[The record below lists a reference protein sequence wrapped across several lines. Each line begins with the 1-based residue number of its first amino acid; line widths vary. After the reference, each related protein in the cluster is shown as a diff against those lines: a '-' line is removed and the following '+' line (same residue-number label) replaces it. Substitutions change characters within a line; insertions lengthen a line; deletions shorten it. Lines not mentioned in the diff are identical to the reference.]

1 MKATF
6 ISREINTVSMTME
19 ITAEEFENAINKAYK
34 AKRNLFTV
42 DGFRKGKAPRKLIE
56 SKYGKGVFYED
67 ALSEA
72 FNDNYAT
79 ALEEIGYEPVDHPDI
94 DLGDQQVESGKGI
107 VFNIKFVTEPEVD
120 VKNYK
125 GIHVEVPAAVVT
137 EDDIDTQLRSY
148 AQRNARL
155 VTVDR
160 AAGMGDTVVLDYAGF
175 TQDGEQFDG
184 GTAEGHRLKLGS
196 HEFIPGFEEQLVGV
210 KAGDERDV
218 DCTFPIDYPG
228 DRLAGQVVTFK
239 CKIHEVKEEELPPID
254 DDLAKECSEFDT
266 LDEWKKEIEEKV
278 LANKKQQNE
287 NRAQNEILN
296 HLYEE
301 TIIDI
306 PEVMIE
312 HQIDDLLRN
321 FDQQLS
327 YSGMGL
333 NEYLEATHTDM
344 DEFRE
349 QVRNEAEKKVKTR
362 LIVEAIAEKEG
373 LTAEEDEIQEELKK
387 MSVQY
392 GVTPEKMAEIIGD
405 DIKYLKKEISG
416 KKAIQLLTE
425 NAVIEEVEENSGS
438 DETPEAAAEE
448 AEKTAE
454 TADEASAEEEKTAE

>member
-19 ITAEEFENAINKAYK
+19 ITAEEFENAINKVYK
-34 AKRNLFTV
+34 AKRNIFTV

-56 SKYGKGVFYED
+56 SKYGKDVFYED

-79 ALEEIGYEPVDHPDI
+79 ALEELGYEPVDHPDI
-94 DLGDQQVESGKGI
+94 DLGEQKVESGKGI
-107 VFNIKFVTEPEVD
+107 VFNIKFITEPEVD
-120 VKNYK
+120 VKDYK
-125 GIHVEVPAAVVT
+125 GIHVEVPAPVVT

-155 VTVDR
+155 ITVDR
-160 AAGMGDTVVLDYAGF
+160 AAGQDDTIVLDYAGY
-175 TQDGEQFDG
+175 TQEGEQFQG
-184 GTAEGHRLKLGS
+184 GTAEGHKLKLGS
-196 HEFIPGFEEQLVGV
+196 HEFIPGFEEQLYGV
-210 KAGDERDV
+210 KAGDERSIDV
-218 DCTFPIDYPG
+218 TFPIDYPG
-228 DRLAGQVVTFK
+228 DKLAGQVVTFK
-239 CKIHEVKEEELPPID
+239 CTIHEVKEEELPAID

-266 LDEWKKEIEEKV
+266 LEEWKEEIRKKVEE
-278 LANKKQQNE
+278 NKKQQNE

-296 HLYEE
+296 RLYED

-312 HQIDDLLRN
+312 HQIDDLMRN

-327 YSGMGL
+327 YSGMSLVG
-333 NEYLEATHTDM
+333 YLEATHTDM
-344 DEFRE
+344 EEFRE

-362 LIVEAIAEKEG
+362 LIVEAIAAKEG
-373 LTAEEDEIQEELKK
+373 LTAEEDDIQEELKK

-425 NAVIEEVEENSGS
+425 SAEIEEVEEQTA
-438 DETPEAAAEE
+438 EEAPAQPEEAAAD
-448 AEKTAE
+448 A
-454 TADEASAEEEKTAE
+454 AEETPAE

>member
-19 ITAEEFENAINKAYK
+19 ITAEEFENAINKVYK
-34 AKRNLFTV
+34 AKRNIFTV

-56 SKYGKGVFYED
+56 SKYGKDVFYED

-79 ALEEIGYEPVDHPDI
+79 ALEELGYEPVDHPDI
-94 DLGDQQVESGKGI
+94 DLGEQKVESGKGI
-107 VFNIKFVTEPEVD
+107 VFNIKFITEPEVD
-120 VKNYK
+120 VKDYK
-125 GIHVEVPAAVVT
+125 GIHVEVPAPVVT

-155 VTVDR
+155 ITVDR
-160 AAGMGDTVVLDYAGF
+160 AAGQDDTIVLDYAGY
-175 TQDGEQFDG
+175 TQEGEQFQG
-184 GTAEGHRLKLGS
+184 GTAEVHKLKLGS
-196 HEFIPGFEEQLVGV
+196 HEFIPGCEEQLYGV
-210 KAGDERDV
+210 KAGDERSIDV
-218 DCTFPIDYPG
+218 TFPIDYPG
-228 DRLAGQVVTFK
+228 DKLAGQVVTFK
-239 CKIHEVKEEELPPID
+239 CTIHEVKEEELPAID

-266 LDEWKKEIEEKV
+266 LEEWKEEIRKKVEE
-278 LANKKQQNE
+278 NKKQQNE

-296 HLYEE
+296 RLYED

-312 HQIDDLLRN
+312 HQIDDLMRN

-327 YSGMGL
+327 YSGMSLVG
-333 NEYLEATHTDM
+333 YLEATHTDM
-344 DEFRE
+344 EEFRE

-362 LIVEAIAEKEG
+362 LIVEAIAAKEG
-373 LTAEEDEIQEELKK
+373 LTAEEDDIQEELKK

-425 NAVIEEVEENSGS
+425 SAEIEEVEEQTA
-438 DETPEAAAEE
+438 EEAPAQPEEAAAD
-448 AEKTAE
+448 A
-454 TADEASAEEEKTAE
+454 AEETPAE

>member
-19 ITAEEFENAINKAYK
+19 ITAEEFENAINKVYK
-34 AKRNLFTV
+34 AKRNIFTV

-56 SKYGKGVFYED
+56 SKYGKDVFYED

-79 ALEEIGYEPVDHPDI
+79 ALEELGYEPVDHPDI
-94 DLGDQQVESGKGI
+94 DLGEQKVESGKGI
-107 VFNIKFVTEPEVD
+107 VFNIKFITEPEVD
-120 VKNYK
+120 VKDYK
-125 GIHVEVPAAVVT
+125 GIHVEVPAPVVT

-155 VTVDR
+155 ITVDR
-160 AAGMGDTVVLDYAGF
+160 AAGQDDTIVLDYAGY
-175 TQDGEQFDG
+175 TQEGEQFQG
-184 GTAEGHRLKLGS
+184 GTAEGHKLKLGS
-196 HEFIPGFEEQLVGV
+196 HEFIPGFEEQLYGV
-210 KAGDERDV
+210 KAGDERSIDV
-218 DCTFPIDYPG
+218 TFPIDYPG
-228 DRLAGQVVTFK
+228 DKLAGQVVTFK
-239 CKIHEVKEEELPPID
+239 CTIHEVKEEELPAID

-266 LDEWKKEIEEKV
+266 LEEWKEEIRKKVEE
-278 LANKKQQNE
+278 NRKQQNE

-296 HLYEE
+296 RLYED

-312 HQIDDLLRN
+312 HQIDDLMRN

-327 YSGMGL
+327 YSGMSLVG
-333 NEYLEATHTDM
+333 YLEATHTDM
-344 DEFRE
+344 EEFRE

-362 LIVEAIAEKEG
+362 LIVEAIAAKEG
-373 LTAEEDEIQEELKK
+373 LTAEEDDIQEELKK

-425 NAVIEEVEENSGS
+425 SAEIEEVEEQTA
-438 DETPEAAAEE
+438 EEAPAQPEEAAAD
-448 AEKTAE
+448 A
-454 TADEASAEEEKTAE
+454 AEETPAE

>member
-19 ITAEEFENAINKAYK
+19 ITAEEFENAINKVYK
-34 AKRNLFTV
+34 AKRNIFTV

-56 SKYGKGVFYED
+56 SKYGKDVFYED

-79 ALEEIGYEPVDHPDI
+79 ALEELGYEPVDHPDI
-94 DLGDQQVESGKGI
+94 DLGEQKVESGKGI
-107 VFNIKFVTEPEVD
+107 VFNIKFITEPEVD
-120 VKNYK
+120 VKDYK
-125 GIHVEVPAAVVT
+125 GIYVEVPAPVVT

-155 VTVDR
+155 ITVDR
-160 AAGMGDTVVLDYAGF
+160 AAGQDDTIVLDYAGY
-175 TQDGEQFDG
+175 TQEGEQFQG
-184 GTAEGHRLKLGS
+184 GTAEGHKLKLGS
-196 HEFIPGFEEQLVGV
+196 HEFIPGFEEQLYGV
-210 KAGDERDV
+210 KAGDERSIDV
-218 DCTFPIDYPG
+218 TFPIDYPG
-228 DRLAGQVVTFK
+228 DKLAGQVVTFK
-239 CKIHEVKEEELPPID
+239 CTIHEVKEEELPAID

-266 LDEWKKEIEEKV
+266 LEEWKEEIRKKVEE
-278 LANKKQQNE
+278 NKKQQNE

-296 HLYEE
+296 RLYED

-312 HQIDDLLRN
+312 HQIDDLMRN

-327 YSGMGL
+327 YSGMSLVG
-333 NEYLEATHTDM
+333 YLEATHTDM
-344 DEFRE
+344 EEFRE

-362 LIVEAIAEKEG
+362 LIVEAIAAKEG
-373 LTAEEDEIQEELKK
+373 LTAEEDDIQEELKK

-425 NAVIEEVEENSGS
+425 SAEIEEVEEQTA
-438 DETPEAAAEE
+438 EEAPAQPEEAAAD
-448 AEKTAE
+448 A
-454 TADEASAEEEKTAE
+454 AEETPAE

>member
-19 ITAEEFENAINKAYK
+19 ITAEEFENAINKVYK

-79 ALEEIGYEPVDHPDI
+79 ALEEIGYEPVI

-454 TADEASAEEEKTAE
+454 TADEVSAEEEKTAE